1 MATSNRCSVC
11 QKRAGTCI
19 CPGCQAFFCDDD
31 FQSHRGSLLN
41 ELDGLTVDRNEL
53 QAKINEATS
62 KKISVNHIV
71 AQVDEWQRKTIEKV
85 KETAELARQ
94 QISKIMNSKLEKI
107 MGEFETLSQE
117 LKELRETK
125 GVVEQ
130 NLERLKEKIRR
141 LNEDLEQAAQSPSIE
156 LNTKQSDQI
165 IWQHMI
171 YVKEKSVNLFNRW
184 RQTKSI
190 GEHQEKIAMLN

>member
-1 MATSNRCSVC
+1 
-11 QKRAGTCI
+11 
-19 CPGCQAFFCDDD
+19 
-31 FQSHRGSLLN
+31 
-41 ELDGLTVDRNEL
+41 
-53 QAKINEATS
+53 
-62 KKISVNHIV
+62 
-71 AQVDEWQRKTIEKV
+71 
-85 KETAELARQ
+85 
-94 QISKIMNSKLEKI
+94 